1 MTASE
6 QTSTTDE
13 AARQALARAEQGDG
27 SNLERHLRGQR
38 LRDGWLNAVG
48 VQGKNGETWSVPGC
62 PMAPECAPAYFD
74 AIERMEQA
82 EREGSGAAAMTA
94 AFDLACHVLAEAYP
108 LLTRRVAHDFVLDPA
123 VCRRVIFASQR
134 GQAPPL
140 PRDEEVER
148 IRPRVAW
155 CIANKDKVGTVDAI
169 AAVIVDGIPDAEPKP
184 KSEGDAKN

>member
-1 MTASE
+1 MPQGSAFSVDAWRANRAGKPLGSPVVSWAVLAVTL
-6 QTSTTDE
+6 QL
-13 AARQALARAEQGDG
+13 ALIYFF
-27 SNLERHLRGQR
+27 
-38 LRDGWLNAVG
+38 NAI
-48 VQGKNGETWSVPGC
+48 QKNGETWSVPGC